1 MAEMP
6 PVSTAQSVSARICSL
21 YFAEKLRR
29 FGASVNSA
37 EATLATDTKRAAGAG
52 KATPSGAAGKGVGRR
67 SGITIRSFACAPE
80 YKLQAVECLNLVG
93 TEGHVHAGWSSKPA
107 ACRA

>member
-1 MAEMP
+1 
-6 PVSTAQSVSARICSL
+6 L

-37 EATLATDTKRAAGAG
+37 EATLAADTKRAAGTG

-67 SGITIRSFACAPE
+67 SGITIRSFACAPKF
-80 YKLQAVECLNLVG
+80 KLQAVECRTLVG
-93 TEGHVHAGWSSKPA
+93 TKGNGRSIRNKRNVVQLMI
-107 ACRA
+107 RAWEPHRR